1 MKKDTFLK
9 RAFKIAIP
17 VALQAMLQSSFS
29 MVDQLMVGQLG
40 KTAIAAVEV
49 GSKPGFVFTFVSGA
63 VATVTG
69 IMVSQYMGKEDEE
82 KINVSMSVNLCVMML
97 IAALTALAC
106 FFAPYSLARIFTED
120 SAVAKTAASYIGI
133 VSFIYPLSGI
143 ATILA
148 VQIRCKDHSE
158 YPLYVS
164 AAASVV
170 NTVLNFVLIFGYIG
184 MPALG
189 VNGAAIASLS
199 SQVVNLALMVFF
211 YVKTCSFKFDLRMN
225 KEEMWQYIVML
236 MPIVLNELLWTVGQN
251 VNTYIY
257 GHMGTN
263 ELAGMSLTGP
273 IQGLLIGALSGLA
286 QAAGILIGKR
296 LGEKEYD
303 KAYSESQQLCLYG
316 FAGAVILST
325 LLVILRSLYIGLF
338 KVDLDVRGIGG
349 QLLLAFAILAPVKV
363 MNMILG
369 GGIIRSGGRT
379 KYIMII
385 DMLGTWLVGVPL
397 GLYAGLVLKLPIVWT
412 YFILSQEELFRLVIT
427 IFMFRSKKWMNTIT

>member
-97 IAALTALAC
+97 IAVLTALAC
-106 FFAPYSLARIFTED
+106 FFAPYRLARIFTED
-120 SAVAKTAASYIGI
+120 SAVAKTAAGYIGI

-170 NTVLNFVLIFGYIG
+170 NTVLNFVLIFGFIG

-189 VNGAAIASLS
+189 VKGAAIASLS

-225 KEEMWQYIVML
+225 REEMWQYIVML

-303 KAYSESQQLCLYG
+303 KAYSESKQLCLYG

-338 KVDLDVRGIGG
+338 KVDSDVRGIGG

>member
-97 IAALTALAC
+97 IAVLTALAC

-189 VNGAAIASLS
+189 VKGAAIASLS

>member
-1 MKKDTFLK
+1 
-9 RAFKIAIP
+9 
-17 VALQAMLQSSFS
+17 
-29 MVDQLMVGQLG
+29 
-40 KTAIAAVEV
+40 
-49 GSKPGFVFTFVSGA
+49 
-63 VATVTG
+63 
-69 IMVSQYMGKEDEE
+69 
-82 KINVSMSVNLCVMML
+82 
-97 IAALTALAC
+97 
-106 FFAPYSLARIFTED
+106 
-120 SAVAKTAASYIGI
+120 
-133 VSFIYPLSGI
+133 
-143 ATILA
+143 
-148 VQIRCKDHSE
+148 
-158 YPLYVS
+158 
-164 AAASVV
+164 
-170 NTVLNFVLIFGYIG
+170 
-184 MPALG
+184 
-189 VNGAAIASLS
+189 
-199 SQVVNLALMVFF
+199 MVFF

-225 KEEMWQYIVML
+225 KEEVWQYIVML
-236 MPIVLNELLWTVGQN
+236 MPIVLNEFLWTVGQN

-296 LGEKEYD
+296 LGEQEYD
-303 KAYSESQQLCLYG
+303 KAYSESKQLCLYG
-316 FAGAVILST
+316 FIGAVILST
-325 LLVILRSLYIGLF
+325 LLIILRSLYIGLF
-338 KVDLDVRGIGG
+338 KVDLDVRIIGG
-349 QLLLAFAILAPVKV
+349 QLLFAFAILAPVKV

>member
-1 MKKDTFLK
+1 MFFL
-9 RAFKIAIP
+9 
-17 VALQAMLQSSFS
+17 
-29 MVDQLMVGQLG
+29 D
-40 KTAIAAVEV
+40 
-49 GSKPGFVFTFVSGA
+49 
-63 VATVTG
+63 
-69 IMVSQYMGKEDEE
+69 
-82 KINVSMSVNLCVMML
+82 
-97 IAALTALAC
+97 
-106 FFAPYSLARIFTED
+106 
-120 SAVAKTAASYIGI
+120 
-133 VSFIYPLSGI
+133 
-143 ATILA
+143 
-148 VQIRCKDHSE
+148 
-158 YPLYVS
+158 
-164 AAASVV
+164 
-170 NTVLNFVLIFGYIG
+170 
-184 MPALG
+184 
-189 VNGAAIASLS
+189 
-199 SQVVNLALMVFF
+199 
-211 YVKTCSFKFDLRMN
+211 
-225 KEEMWQYIVML
+225 
-236 MPIVLNELLWTVGQN
+236 
-251 VNTYIY
+251 
-257 GHMGTN
+257 
-263 ELAGMSLTGP
+263 

-325 LLVILRSLYIGLF
+325 LLVISRSLYIGLF

>member
-1 MKKDTFLK
+1 MKKDTFFR

-82 KINVSMSVNLCVMML
+82 KINVSMSINLCVMML
-97 IAALTALAC
+97 IAVLTALAC

-170 NTVLNFVLIFGYIG
+170 NTVLNFVLIFGFIG
-184 MPALG
+184 MPAFG
-189 VNGAAIASLS
+189 VKGAAIASLS

-211 YVKTCSFKFDLRMN
+211 YAKKCSFKFGLRMN
-225 KEEMWQYIVML
+225 KEEIWQYIVML
-236 MPIVLNELLWTVGQN
+236 MPIVLNEFLWTVGQN

-273 IQGLLIGALSGLA
+273 VQGLLIGALSGLA

-325 LLVILRSLYIGLF
+325 LLVIIRSLYIGLF

>member
-1 MKKDTFLK
+1 MKKDTFFK

-49 GSKPGFVFTFVSGA
+49 GSKPGFIFTFVSGA

-97 IAALTALAC
+97 IAVLTALAC

-170 NTVLNFVLIFGYIG
+170 NTVLNFVLIFGFIG
-184 MPALG
+184 MPAFG
-189 VNGAAIASLS
+189 VKGAAIASLS

-225 KEEMWQYIVML
+225 KEEIWQYIVML
-236 MPIVLNELLWTVGQN
+236 MPIVLNEFLWTVGQN

-273 IQGLLIGALSGLA
+273 VQGLLIGALSGLA

-325 LLVILRSLYIGLF
+325 LLVIIRSLYIGLF

-379 KYIMII
+379 KYIII

>member
-1 MKKDTFLK
+1 MH
-9 RAFKIAIP
+9 I
-17 VALQAMLQSSFS
+17 V
-29 MVDQLMVGQLG
+29 
-40 KTAIAAVEV
+40 
-49 GSKPGFVFTFVSGA
+49 
-63 VATVTG
+63 
-69 IMVSQYMGKEDEE
+69 
-82 KINVSMSVNLCVMML
+82 
-97 IAALTALAC
+97 
-106 FFAPYSLARIFTED
+106 
-120 SAVAKTAASYIGI
+120 SYIGI

-189 VNGAAIASLS
+189 VKGAAIASLS

-296 LGEKEYD
+296 LGEQEYD
-303 KAYSESQQLCLYG
+303 KAYSESKHLCLYG

-325 LLVILRSLYIGLF
+325 LLVILSSLYIGLF
-338 KVDLDVRGIGG
+338 KVDLDVRVIGG

-363 MNMILG
+363 LNMILG

>member
-1 MKKDTFLK
+1 MKKDTFFR

-49 GSKPGFVFTFVSGA
+49 GSKPGFAFTFVSGA

-97 IAALTALAC
+97 IAVLTALAC

-184 MPALG
+184 MPVLG
-189 VNGAAIASLS
+189 VKGAAIASLS

-225 KEEMWQYIVML
+225 KEEVWQYIVML
-236 MPIVLNELLWTVGQN
+236 MPIVLNEFLWTVGQN

-296 LGEKEYD
+296 LGEQEYD
-303 KAYSESQQLCLYG
+303 KAYSESKQLCLYG
-316 FAGAVILST
+316 FVGAVILST
-325 LLVILRSLYIGLF
+325 LLIILRSLYIGLF
-338 KVDLDVRGIGG
+338 KVDLDVRIIGG

-385 DMLGTWLVGVPL
+385 DILGTWLVGVPL

-427 IFMFRSKKWMNTIT
+427 IFMFRSKKWMNTIS